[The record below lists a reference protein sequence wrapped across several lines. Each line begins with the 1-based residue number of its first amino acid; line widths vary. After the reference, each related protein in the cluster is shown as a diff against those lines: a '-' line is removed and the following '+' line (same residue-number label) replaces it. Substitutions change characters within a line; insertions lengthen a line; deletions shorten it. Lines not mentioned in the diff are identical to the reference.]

1 MDELYFVND
10 IPLVY
15 LIAACY
21 EFQHAIL
28 SFVTTSTILE
38 VIKGMDLRA
47 SKSPPTMHLVGRLVP
62 NTLKDDPNPEL
73 IFSPHIYRV
82 RSNHICAT
90 RHEFCF

>member
-1 MDELYFVND
+1 MLSGNSFSLVVSGRRWKCGRTVND

-21 EFQHAIL
+21 AFQRAIL

-47 SKSPPTMHLVGRLVP
+47 SKSPPTMHLVGQPVP
-62 NTLKDDPNPEL
+62 NPLKDDLNPKL
-73 IFSPHIYRV
+73 IFSPQYV
-82 RSNHICAT
+82 
-90 RHEFCF
+90 